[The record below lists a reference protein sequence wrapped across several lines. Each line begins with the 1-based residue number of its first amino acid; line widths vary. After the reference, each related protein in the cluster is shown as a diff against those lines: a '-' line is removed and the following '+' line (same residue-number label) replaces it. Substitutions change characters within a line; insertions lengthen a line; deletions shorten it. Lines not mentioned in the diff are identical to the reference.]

1 MMAKEKKRCQEPLL
15 TQREAFC
22 RIRGMGRALRIAA
35 GGFAYHVL
43 NRANARMRI
52 FDKPKDYE
60 AFERILAD
68 AVRRVK
74 MRLLAYCV
82 MPNHWHLVVWP
93 REEGDLST
101 FVGWLTLT
109 HTQRWHA
116 HRHSVG
122 SGHVYQGRFKSFLV
136 ESDEYLWTVC
146 RYVERNAL
154 RAGLCERAEEWRWS
168 SLWRREF
175 GDAECQNGAVEVAH
189 RRAEGLG
196 KPRESGGKPTRVGGV
211 AALRESWAAI
221 RKRGL
226 GGADDKTVWPRF
238 GVPPPRPSPQGIRT
252 KRFLTPF
259 SAQAIRNGSL
269 GTVFVTRP
277 SRSTAATA
285 ICGNTASNACTATS
299 DCVPSAK
306 GRTRFNV

>member
-1 MMAKEKKRCQEPLL
+1 VSGTNIDEGKGEERAS
-15 TQREAFC
+15 C
-22 RIRGMGRALRIAA
+22 RICGMGRALRTVA

-52 FDKPKDYE
+52 FDKSKDYE

-68 AVRRVK
+68 AVRRTK

-93 REEGDLST
+93 REDGDLST

-136 ESDEYLWTVC
+136 ESDEYLWMVC

-175 GDAECQNGAVEVAH
+175 GDAQSQGVLSKWPIDVPEDWVSRVNRAENKQELEALRHCVNRGQPFGSESWVNRMARRFGLGLTFRPRGRPRKESAQNG
-189 RRAEGLG
+189 
-196 KPRESGGKPTRVGGV
+196 S
-211 AALRESWAAI
+211 
-221 RKRGL
+221 
-226 GGADDKTVWPRF
+226 
-238 GVPPPRPSPQGIRT
+238 
-252 KRFLTPF
+252 
-259 SAQAIRNGSL
+259 
-269 GTVFVTRP
+269 
-277 SRSTAATA
+277 
-285 ICGNTASNACTATS
+285 
-299 DCVPSAK
+299 
-306 GRTRFNV
+306 

>member
-1 MMAKEKKRCQEPLL
+1 
-15 TQREAFC
+15 
-22 RIRGMGRALRIAA
+22 
-35 GGFAYHVL
+35 
-43 NRANARMRI
+43 MRI
-52 FDKPKDYE
+52 FDKPEDYE

-74 MRLLAYCV
+74 MRLLSYCV

-93 REEGDLST
+93 REDGDLSA

-154 RAGLCERAEEWRWS
+154 RAALCARAEEWRWS

-175 GDAECQNGAVEVAH
+175 GDAECRAVLSKWPLAVPKNWAS
-189 RRAEGLG
+189 RVNRADSPSEL
-196 KPRESGGKPTRVGGV
+196 E
-211 AALRESWAAI
+211 ALR
-221 RKRGL
+221 RCVNRGQ
-226 GGADDKTVWPRF
+226 PF
-238 GVPPPRPSPQGIRT
+238 GSENWVERMT
-252 KRFLTPF
+252 KRFGLDLAFRPRGRPRHE
-259 SAQAIRNGSL
+259 ADNNGS
-269 GTVFVTRP
+269 
-277 SRSTAATA
+277 
-285 ICGNTASNACTATS
+285 
-299 DCVPSAK
+299 
-306 GRTRFNV
+306 